1 MFTSLAIDT
10 VPSLAR
16 GHTCAKRAAP
26 LAFLSVRLCRNP
38 IEDFAVGELVGLQ
51 PAPAHRPGQSSTPT
65 IRRSATMGNTD
76 SLRAEADH
84 RQVASLHQ
92 LVGRGVADA
101 EHFGSTR
108 DAQRQFAWT
117 NLRRCRT
124 PYAAAFTASSSSIPD
139 PTAPPNVATAATNH
153 AIIKRDESPTG

>member
-26 LAFLSVRLCRNP
+26 FAFLSVRLCRNP

-65 IRRSATMGNTD
+65 IR
-76 SLRAEADH
+76 
-84 RQVASLHQ
+84 
-92 LVGRGVADA
+92 GRGVADA